1 MFSRHLFI
9 VNLFGIS
16 SLGGGMRST
25 ECRSGSN
32 YVLFVL
38 LCMQGRLYT
47 NADFVIFGVITFIA
61 GIVSL
66 QLPETLNRP
75 MVETAEEIDSMP
87 IL

>member
-1 MFSRHLFI
+1 
-9 VNLFGIS
+9 V
-16 SLGGGMRST
+16 
-25 ECRSGSN
+25 
-32 YVLFVL
+32 
-38 LCMQGRLYT
+38 QGRLYA